1 MLDRVDLKILA
12 LLQRDVSLSVS
23 DIAEQVNL
31 TTTPCWK
38 RIKRL
43 QDEGVIRHKVAL
55 LDPLQLNLDLT
66 AMVQVKTQQ
75 HSVAWSEAF
84 LLQIK
89 DLNEVMEC
97 YRMAGEYDY
106 MLKVVVKDMR
116 SFDAFYKKLVNRVS
130 GLTEVTSSFA
140 MEQLKYTTELPL
152 SSALIKEEQPI
163 QS

>member
-1 MLDRVDLKILA
+1 MLDKVDLKILSI
-12 LLQRDVSLSVS
+12 LQRDVSLPLA
-23 DIAEQVNL
+23 DIADQVNL

-38 RIKRL
+38 RIKRM

-55 LDPLQLNLDLT
+55 LDPQQLNLDLI
-66 AMVQVKTQQ
+66 AMVQLKTQQ
-75 HSVAWSEAF
+75 HSVAWSQAF
-84 LLQIK
+84 LSQIK
-89 DLNEVMEC
+89 DLDEVMEC

-140 MEQLKYTTELPL
+140 MEQLKYTTQLPL
-152 SSALIKEEQPI
+152 LSTMD
-163 QS
+163 

>member
-1 MLDRVDLKILA
+1 MLNKTDIKILSILQHDASIA
-12 LLQRDVSLSVS
+12 LA

-43 QDEGVIRHKVAL
+43 QRMGLIRRQVAL
-55 LDPLQLNLDLT
+55 LDPVQLNLDLI
-66 AMVQVKTQQ
+66 AMVQLKTQQ
-75 HSVAWSEAF
+75 HSSKWFDDF

-89 DLNEVMEC
+89 DLEEVMEC
-97 YRMAGEYDY
+97 YRMTGEYDY
-106 MLKVVVKDMR
+106 MLKVVVQDMR
-116 SFDAFYKKLVNRVS
+116 SFDAFYKKLVSRVT

-152 SSALIKEEQPI
+152 SACVKS
-163 QS
+163 

>member
-1 MLDRVDLKILA
+1 MLDKVDIKILE

-55 LDPLQLNLDLT
+55 LDPQQLNLDLT
-66 AMVQVKTQQ
+66 AVVQVKTQQ
-75 HSVAWSEAF
+75 HSATWSEAF
-84 LLQIK
+84 LSHVK
-89 DLNEVMEC
+89 DLDEVMEC

-152 SSALIKEEQPI
+152 SAALTKDHYFE
-163 QS
+163 S

>member
-1 MLDRVDLKILA
+1 MLDKVDLKILSI
-12 LLQRDVSLSVS
+12 LQRDVSLPLA
-23 DIAEQVNL
+23 DIADQVNL

-38 RIKRL
+38 RIKRM

-55 LDPLQLNLDLT
+55 LDPQQLNLDLI
-66 AMVQVKTQQ
+66 AMVQLKTQQ
-75 HSVAWSEAF
+75 HSAAWSQAF
-84 LLQIK
+84 LSQIK
-89 DLNEVMEC
+89 DLDEVMEC

-140 MEQLKYTTELPL
+140 MEQLKYTTQLPL
-152 SSALIKEEQPI
+152 LSTMD
-163 QS
+163 

>member
-1 MLDRVDLKILA
+1 MLDKLDVKILS
-12 LLQRDVSLSVS
+12 LLQHDASIALA

-38 RIKRL
+38 RIKRM
-43 QDEGVIRHKVAL
+43 QDMGLIRRQVAL
-55 LDPLQLNLDLT
+55 LDAAQLNLDLI
-66 AMVQVKTQQ
+66 AMVQLKTQQ
-75 HSVAWSEAF
+75 HSSQWFNEF

-89 DLNEVMEC
+89 DLEEVMEC

-106 MLKVVVKDMR
+106 MLKVVVQDMR
-116 SFDAFYKKLVNRVS
+116 SFDAFYKKLVSRVS

-152 SSALIKEEQPI
+152 SACAKGR
-163 QS
+163 

>member
-1 MLDRVDLKILA
+1 MLDKVDLKILSI
-12 LLQRDVSLSVS
+12 LQRDVSLPLAE
-23 DIAEQVNL
+23 IAEQVNL

-38 RIKRL
+38 RIKRM
-43 QDEGVIRHKVAL
+43 QDEGVVRHKVAL
-55 LDPLQLNLDLT
+55 LDPQQLNLDLI
-66 AMVQVKTQQ
+66 AMVQLKTQQ
-75 HSVAWSEAF
+75 HSVAWSHAF

-89 DLNEVMEC
+89 DLDEVMEC

-140 MEQLKYTTELPL
+140 MEQLKYTTQLPL
-152 SSALIKEEQPI
+152 LSAMD
-163 QS
+163 